1 MRIYYADVEICGRV
15 GCVILKRAVSDQRP
29 CPDNGRKKMSFF
41 LEKGTEHN
49 RNKES

>member
-1 MRIYYADVEICGRV
+1 MRIYYDDVEICGWV

-29 CPDNGRKKMSFF
+29 CPDNERNGKVFF
-41 LEKGTEHN
+41 EKGTEHN